1 MRAGAGEE
9 KQPQHSPAQSGNI
22 FKGRCK
28 TASFSSSF
36 ENITTQLLK
45 LELTCFSR
53 FRSTGE
59 FRLQGQGFHPPRA
72 TAPTIMSV
80 VGRTPEKRRP
90 SSPRDHKLSRRP
102 KPCKARDRLTTRSHE
117 K

>member
-1 MRAGAGEE
+1 MNMNLGKLWELVRAV
-9 KQPQHSPAQSGNI
+9 QSGNI
-22 FKGRCK
+22 FKSRCK

-59 FRLQGQGFHPPRA
+59 FRLQGQGFHPGRA
-72 TAPTIMSV
+72 TAPTIIRVWQEGPQRKGGLPLPVTINSQEDPNPV
-80 VGRTPEKRRP
+80 RP
-90 SSPRDHKLSRRP
+90 G
-102 KPCKARDRLTTRSHE
+102 TTDDSQS
-117 K
+117 